1 MSECNF
7 TLRHYE
13 ECLLQAKEQGYSF
26 ITMSDSFC
34 KNNHTKTLMMRHDVD
49 HQLDLAM
56 NMASLEK
63 RRGVVST
70 YFFRISARN
79 YNLLSWEGIDTVKKI
94 LKMGHEVGLHYE
106 RYIHDTE
113 SYIQY
118 MEHTLDLL
126 RTVFG
131 KNTFKCICPHEPSR
145 NNKVE
150 AVVVQ
155 HLKNNKNV
163 LYDAYD
169 SEIFEEYKY
178 ISDSSCNWREGC
190 LHQHIGKHNKIYVL
204 THPVWWYN
212 INPGECY

>member
-7 TLRHYE
+7 ALDHYR
-13 ECLLQAKEQGYSF
+13 ECLLQAKKNDYTF
-26 ITMSDSFC
+26 ITMSQAFDESIQ
-34 KNNHTKTLMMRHDVD
+34 TKTMMMRHDVD

-63 RRGVVST
+63 DNGVVST

-79 YNLLSWEGIDTVKKI
+79 YNLFSWEGISTVKKI

-106 RYIHDTE
+106 KYINNNEVFT
-113 SYIQY
+113 QY
-118 MEHTLDLL
+118 MEHNLDILRLL
-126 RTVFG
+126 FG
-131 KNTFKCICPHEPSR
+131 ENTFRCICPHEPSR
-145 NNKVE
+145 SNKVDPIIIE
-150 AVVVQ
+150 
-155 HLKNNKNV
+155 HLKKNKDV

-169 SEIFEEYKY
+169 DKMFEEYKY

-190 LHQHIGKHNKIYVL
+190 LHHHIGKHHKLYVL
-204 THPVWWYN
+204 THPVWWYK